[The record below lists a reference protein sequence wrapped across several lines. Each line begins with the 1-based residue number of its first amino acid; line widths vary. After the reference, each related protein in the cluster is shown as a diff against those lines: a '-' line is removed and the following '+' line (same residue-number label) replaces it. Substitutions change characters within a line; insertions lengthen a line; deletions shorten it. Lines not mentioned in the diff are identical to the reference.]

1 MGVLGRLFG
10 GEPTPGRPRPTVQAT
25 FDEDVLSAT
34 RPVVVDFWAKW
45 CAPCQVTGGLLDEV
59 GPEYSG
65 RIDFYKLDIDQ
76 SPEIATQYGVR
87 SIPTLVFFHNGSVV
101 NRVVGVK
108 PLNALTEAF
117 DRLASLGGENE
128 QA

>member
-1 MGVLGRLFG
+1 MGILSRLFG
-10 GEPTPGRPRPTVQAT
+10 GEPKPGRPRPTGQAT
-25 FDEDVLSAT
+25 FGKDVLSAT

-59 GPEYSG
+59 SPEYAG

-76 SPEIATQYGVR
+76 SPEIAAQYNVQ
-87 SIPTLVFFHNGSVV
+87 SIPTLVFFHQGAVV
-101 NRVVGVK
+101 NRMVGVV
-108 PLNALTEAF
+108 PLNALKEAF